1 MDRIGK
7 FLYFPSFS
15 AGEFG
20 HGLLKNHKFRGEQT
34 VRFYS
39 DEFPEQFRTK
49 QFLITAGANFRRP
62 TFREDMGFTKDNLL
76 LGDSGGYQM
85 ASCFEMEANL
95 NLKSLSGLKTI
106 LIGPSILIFLRD

>member
-1 MDRIGK
+1 MNRIGK

-76 LGDSGGYQM
+76 LGDSGGFQ
-85 ASCFEMEANL
+85 
-95 NLKSLSGLKTI
+95 
-106 LIGPSILIFLRD
+106 IGKGVWEGDWKDPNCPKAKKKREQVLAWMGEYMC